1 MSAIVASG
9 NQEGAARVLS
19 LYRPEYGPKATTE
32 TTMNDQASNTTPQQ
46 NTGTSHIG
54 PITIGR
60 AIAVTAA
67 ASLLVGLILGPII
80 SGHPTLGVDTTT
92 APEHTI
98 TVSSN
103 GQVSV
108 APDVADVVIG
118 VMAQKLTVAEAQSA
132 AATSMTAVI
141 AAVKKAG
148 VDAKDIVTVNIS
160 LNPVYDYGT
169 NGAVARLVGYQF
181 ANTIQVTVRD
191 IKSVAPVVDDSMAA
205 GATTVNGITFRVG
218 DPKASQSQARGLAM
232 ADARAKADALAQAA
246 GVSVKG
252 VANITETSS
261 QPTPVYYP
269 AAGAAKAE
277 SVSTPIQTG
286 TTDITIQVTVTYL
299 IG

>member
-1 MSAIVASG
+1 
-9 NQEGAARVLS
+9 
-19 LYRPEYGPKATTE
+19 
-32 TTMNDQASNTTPQQ
+32 MNDQASNTTPQQ
-46 NTGTSHIG
+46 NTGTHRIG

-60 AIAVTAA
+60 AIALTAA

-80 SGHPTLGVDTTT
+80 SGHPTLAADPTTT
-92 APEHTI
+92 PEHTV
-98 TVSSN
+98 TVSSS
-103 GQVSV
+103 GVVSV

-118 VMAQKLTVAEAQSA
+118 VMAQKTTVAEAQSA

-141 AAVKKAG
+141 AAVKKTG

-169 NGAVARLVGYQF
+169 NGANPRLTGYQF
-181 ANTIQVTVRD
+181 ANTIKVTVRD
-191 IKSVAPVVDDSMAA
+191 ISKVAAVVDDSMAA
-205 GATTVNGITFRVG
+205 GATTVNGITFHVG
-218 DPKASQSQARGLAM
+218 DPKAAQAQARGLAM
-232 ADARAKADALAQAA
+232 ADARARADALATAA

-252 VANITETSS
+252 VATIAETSS
-261 QPTPVYYP
+261 QPMPVYYSG
-269 AAGAAKAE
+269 ATLDAAKAQ

>member
-1 MSAIVASG
+1 
-9 NQEGAARVLS
+9 
-19 LYRPEYGPKATTE
+19 
-32 TTMNDQASNTTPQQ
+32 MNDQPSNTTPQHSMS
-46 NTGTSHIG
+46 TSRIG

-60 AIAVTAA
+60 ALAVTAA

-80 SGHPTLGVDTTT
+80 SGHPTLAADPTT
-92 APEHTI
+92 APEHTV

-103 GQVSV
+103 GVVSV

-118 VMAQKLTVAEAQSA
+118 VMAQKPTVADAQSA

-141 AAVKKAG
+141 AAVKKTG

-160 LNPVYDYGT
+160 LNPVYDYNS
-169 NGAVARLVGYQF
+169 NGAAPRLVGYQF
-181 ANTIQVTVRD
+181 ANTIKVTVRD
-191 IKSVAPVVDDSMAA
+191 ISKVAAVVDDSMAA
-205 GATTVNGITFRVG
+205 GATTVSGITFRVG
-218 DPKASQSQARGLAM
+218 DPKAPQSQARGLAM
-232 ADARAKADALAQAA
+232 ADARAKADALAVAA

-252 VANITETSS
+252 VASITETSS
-261 QPTPVYYP
+261 QPTPIYYS
-269 AAGAAKAE
+269 AGALDAAKAQ